1 MIILRNKNIECLFY
15 FVYFKNLFNKISIDL
30 KNQLEGGCCLVLPRN
45 YQLLSTS
52 NCVQL
57 QTPNCQFLSQFHFLL
72 SLLLV
77 SSLQVKAVV
86 Y

>member
-52 NCVQL
+52 NCVQ
-57 QTPNCQFLSQFHFLL
+57 TVNF
-72 SLLLV
+72 LV
-77 SSLQVKAVV
+77 SSIFYFLC
-86 Y
+86 YS